1 MKNESEVTN
10 PTSSAP
16 EPLESLAPREGWIAL
31 HLFYQIDRVQWT
43 LFSEEE
49 KLELKTNLTRLA
61 QEIRAMPNT
70 QLLLCS
76 VVSPKADLAV
86 LLLTPD
92 LHDAN
97 AFEKRFGGSL
107 GAEIL
112 TPVYS
117 YLSLTANNDLSPNN
131 PNPKLPDSPVVGFY
145 SLTCRRGENTNWYS
159 LTEDARSELLK
170 DHAIAQTPWDNS
182 VSRLVTASTGL
193 DDGEWAVT
201 LFAHDI
207 LDLKEFTHQTRY
219 DDFSAQYVDFGEF
232 YVGIQLPLDELFRR
246 LDL

>member
-1 MKNESEVTN
+1 MKNK
-10 PTSSAP
+10 P
-16 EPLESLAPREGWIAL
+16 EAPLEPDGREQLIPREGWVAL

-43 LFSEEE
+43 LFTEDE
-49 KLELKTNLTRLA
+49 KLSLKTNLTRLA
-61 QEIRAMPNT
+61 QEIRAMPDT
-70 QLLLCS
+70 QLLLFS
-76 VVSPKADLAV
+76 VVSPKADLGV

-97 AFEKRFGGSL
+97 AFEKRLGGSL
-107 GAEIL
+107 GTEIL

-117 YLSLTANNDLSPNN
+117 YLSLTTNDGFASNALY
-131 PNPKLPDSPVVGFY
+131 PKLPDSPVVGFY
-145 SLTCRRGENTNWYS
+145 SMSCRRGEHANWYS
-159 LTEDARSELLK
+159 LGEKDRATLLHHHRAALSPWED
-170 DHAIAQTPWDNS
+170 S

-201 LFAHDI
+201 LFTHDL
-207 LDLKEFTHQTRY
+207 LDLKNVIHESRF
-219 DDFSAQYVDFGEF
+219 DPFSAQYVDFGEF